1 MKNKSIK
8 QIKEYLAVHDSLDQQ
23 LFFEVQQDERKGVQQ
38 VFAQWQKKQKKK
50 EHSVALFEKMNYFEN
65 QSRQKGF
72 QYIAG
77 IDEVG
82 RGPLAGPVVAAAVI
96 LPENSQLLGVNDS
109 KKLTAKKRV
118 QLDKQIKTE
127 AIAIGIGVIEPKV
140 IDQKN
145 IYQASKLAM
154 EEAVGQLTVSP
165 DFLLIDAMTLSLDYS
180 QENII
185 KGDTKSI
192 SIAAASIVAKVFRD
206 QLMETYDE
214 KYPGYGFAQNAGYGT
229 KTHLIAL
236 EKQGV
241 CPIHRTSFAPIKN
254 YL

>member
-1 MKNKSIK
+1 MENKSIK
-8 QIKEYLAVHDSLDQQ
+8 QIKEYLAVHDHLGQQ
-23 LFFEVQQDERKGVQQ
+23 LFFELQQDKRKGVQQ
-38 VFAQWQKKQKKK
+38 AVIQWQRKQKKK
-50 EHSVALFEKMNYFEN
+50 EQAIALFEEMNYFEN
-65 QSRQKGF
+65 QAREKGF
-72 QYIAG
+72 QSIAG

-96 LPENSQLLGVNDS
+96 LPKDFQLLGVNDS
-109 KKLTAKKRV
+109 KKLTAQKRE
-118 QLDKQIKTE
+118 QLDKQIRAE
-127 AIAIGIGVIEPKV
+127 ALAIGIGVIEPQV

-154 EEAVGQLTVSP
+154 EEAINQLTVIP
-165 DFLLIDAMTLSLDYS
+165 DFLLIDAMTLALDYP

-185 KGDTKSI
+185 KGDAKSI

-206 QLMETYDE
+206 QLMEAYDE

-229 KTHLIAL
+229 KTHLVAL

-241 CPIHRTSFAPIKN
+241 CPIHRASFTPVKN